1 MRPPSVDDLAAEPIL
16 GALAVI
22 ELALIVLAR
31 TLRISHPDVDR
42 VPRPSDAADTAAARQ
57 LVDDCDVLLNSLDH
71 YRHCLSDRRR
81 ASSAEPD
88 WPF

>member
-1 MRPPSVDDLAAEPIL
+1 MRPPSVDHLAAEPVL
-16 GALAVI
+16 GSLAVI

-31 TLRISHPDVDR
+31 TARGLHPDVDR
-42 VPRPSDAADTAAARQ
+42 VPRPSDAAETAAARQ

-71 YRHCLSDRRR
+71 YRHCLGGRRR
-81 ASSAEPD
+81 DRSADPD